1 MNTPQ
6 QQNRPDTI
14 SQANMAAPSPAFHT
28 GTTESRPPGNAA
40 GEPSHAAPSGRSS
53 PPPLTIPDTIPRDI
67 RLPCYRKSC
76 RSLPSLPGT
85 ARTNTPGSNSAI
97 QPPHASPTRR
107 PSSPVPLFRATS
119 ASTAGTPPAGKRLG
133 PLPPTRSTASPSPAT
148 KQAGV
153 SPFPDSPGFRQRSGR
168 LHRNEPGG

>member
-14 SQANMAAPSPAFHT
+14 SQANMAAPPRHSIQGQPNPVPQETRRAN
-28 GTTESRPPGNAA
+28 RPMPPHQEGAA
-40 GEPSHAAPSGRSS
+40 
-53 PPPLTIPDTIPRDI
+53 PDTIPRDI

-119 ASTAGTPPAGKRLG
+119 ASTAGAPPAGKRLG

-153 SPFPDSPGFRQRSGR
+153 SPFPDSRQRSGR

>member
-14 SQANMAAPSPAFHT
+14 SQANMAAPPRHSIQGQPNPVPQETRRAN
-28 GTTESRPPGNAA
+28 RPMPPHQEG
-40 GEPSHAAPSGRSS
+40 AAPHPS
-53 PPPLTIPDTIPRDI
+53 PSRTPF
-67 RLPCYRKSC
+67 
-76 RSLPSLPGT
+76 PGT
-85 ARTNTPGSNSAI
+85 SASRATGNHAGAFPPSQGRPGQTRPAATQQYNRPM
-97 QPPHASPTRR
+97 PPQQGGR
-107 PSSPVPLFRATS
+107 PRPVPLFRATS
-119 ASTAGTPPAGKRLG
+119 ASTAGAPPAGKRLG

-153 SPFPDSPGFRQRSGR
+153 SPFPDSRQRSGR